1 MVDQKL
7 LDELADGLVAAG
19 VQVTYPT
26 LEGAF
31 RERSR
36 LTAGR
41 PAGHSRRDLQGPFDD
56 WKRRRR
62 YRPHLAALDLDEGTE
77 RALARFLA
85 LARSDKPIDAR
96 LADDDETAT
105 RSQVNFLAGR
115 IEETVAALAAENAAL
130 RADIA
135 ALASTVATLVKG
147 RPEGRKSGI
156 VASTSLHFWDQLMR
170 EFAARI
176 RKRGPLTAEELD
188 ATITDDTREFA
199 MRNFERITPGVIA
212 GKLTVR
218 NEHNKYITPLGDGR
232 FDLIERGRTSKRQA
246 SGNATGPAR

>member
-7 LDELADGLVAAG
+7 LDELADGLVEAG
-19 VQVTYPT
+19 VQVTYPS
-26 LEGAF
+26 LEEAF

-41 PAGHSRRDLQGPFDD
+41 TAGHSRRDLQGPFDD

-62 YRPHLAALDLDEGTE
+62 YRPHLAALALDEGTE

-85 LARSDKPIDAR
+85 LARSGKPTDTWPANEEE
-96 LADDDETAT
+96 AAT
-105 RSQVNFLAGR
+105 PSQVDVLVSR
-115 IEETVAALAAENAAL
+115 IEGTAAALAAENAAL

-135 ALASTVATLVKG
+135 AVASTVATLAKG
-147 RPEGRKSGI
+147 RPGGRKSGI

-188 ATITDDTREFA
+188 AAVTDDTREFA

-218 NEHNKYITPLGDGR
+218 NEHNKYIMPLGDGR
-232 FDLIERGRTSKRQA
+232 FDLIERGRASKRRLEG
-246 SGNATGPAR
+246 SV